1 MNKENKIEGILLENK
16 ISFQT
21 EKVNAE
27 IAAIL
32 DNTAK
37 ERTLE
42 NLKLIYSC
50 IDATSLGSTDSKE
63 SISKFVEDTIN
74 SKEDIEEL
82 PSVAA
87 ICVYPSQIENVKEVL
102 TSNIPIASVAG
113 GFPSSQTFIEVK
125 IAEVALAVASGAQE
139 IDVVIDLGKFLD
151 EDYEG
156 VVEDLKEIKDACKDA
171 KLKVI
176 IESGA
181 LKDMNLIY
189 NASLLAIEAGADFI
203 KTSTGK
209 GYPGA
214 SLEAVYAMSKAILVY
229 KKKSGNLVG
238 LKASGGVSNID
249 DAIKYFTLIKNLLG
263 NEFMNNKYFRVGTS
277 SLCSVLEEE
286 IIKLSK

>member
-1 MNKENKIEGILLENK
+1 MNKENKIERILLENK

-42 NLKLIYSC
+42 NLKLIYNC

-102 TSNIPIASVAG
+102 TSNVPIASVAG

-189 NASLLAIEAGADFI
+189 NASLLSIEAGADFI

-214 SLEAVYAMSKAILVY
+214 SLEAVYAMSKAILAY
-229 KKKSGNLVG
+229 KKKV
-238 LKASGGVSNID
+238 
-249 DAIKYFTLIKNLLG
+249 
-263 NEFMNNKYFRVGTS
+263 
-277 SLCSVLEEE
+277 E
-286 IIKLSK
+286 I